1 MNMFSNIKHI
11 VLILPMVKS
20 MYYWHVISDDLV
32 QRYRN
37 CEIVNGDSASI
48 MNNSCFYISD
58 FAFLFFFFQVLIAI
72 KNRINSKFLI
82 DKYFKYIIIE
92 AWENSIGN
100 NK

>member
-20 MYYWHVISDDLV
+20 MYYRHVISDDLV

-48 MNNSCFYISD
+48 VNNSCFYIFD

-82 DKYFKYIIIE
+82 DKYFKYVIIQ
-92 AWENSIGN
+92 A
-100 NK
+100 

>member
-20 MYYWHVISDDLV
+20 MYYWHVISDD

-48 MNNSCFYISD
+48 VNNSCFYISD